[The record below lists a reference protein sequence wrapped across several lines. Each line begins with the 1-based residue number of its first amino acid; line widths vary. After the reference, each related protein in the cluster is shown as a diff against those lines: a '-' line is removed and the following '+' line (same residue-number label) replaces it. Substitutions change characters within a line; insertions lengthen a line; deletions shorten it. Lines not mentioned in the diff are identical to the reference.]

1 MAPIDLPADVPINY
15 EFTSGS
21 KVFVWDGT
29 TWTAKASNLLYNPD
43 GKKGFAYSNDFLS
56 FPAATSTPS
65 VLNTFGAGAI
75 DPAASTSASHPG
87 VLLLNGSN
95 GTVSARSAILSTMQQ
110 SMLTLN
116 YGIGNSFCES
126 SVSIPVLSVLIG
138 ATGARFIIT
147 SGFSNSSVT
156 YTSQTTGVYFAY
168 DINGTLTGTPSA
180 YWQAVVQNAGSIT
193 SSVTSVLVSAN
204 TWYKLTVNT
213 SSTTTSGTSGD
224 IGSVSSNTAKFYI
237 NDALVASPSVT
248 NFPTGIASVA
258 PQIACHQI
266 SSSSSTPYPSK
277 LNADYLYFGQNF
289 NEVAYR

>member
-29 TWTAKASNLLYNPD
+29 TWTAKASNILYNPD
-43 GKKGFAYSNDFLS
+43 PKKGFAYSNDFFS
-56 FPAATSTPS
+56 FVAASSTES
-65 VLNTFGAGAI
+65 VLNRLGAGAI
-75 DPAASTSASHPG
+75 DPAASTSPSHTG
-87 VLLLNGSN
+87 VLLINGSN
-95 GTVSARSAILSTMQQ
+95 GTVGTRSAILSTMQPN
-110 SMLTLN
+110 MLTLN

-126 SVSIPVLSVLIG
+126 SISIPALSVLIG

-147 SGFSNSSVT
+147 SGFSNSSLT

-224 IGSVSSNTAKFYI
+224 IGSTSSNVAKFYI
-237 NDALVASPSVT
+237 NDVLVASPSVT

-258 PQIACHQI
+258 PQVACHQI